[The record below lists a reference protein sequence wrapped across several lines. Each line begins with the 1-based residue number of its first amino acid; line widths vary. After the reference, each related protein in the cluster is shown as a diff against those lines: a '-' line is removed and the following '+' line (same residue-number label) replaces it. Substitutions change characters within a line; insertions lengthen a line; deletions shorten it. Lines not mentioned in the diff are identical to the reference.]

1 LLAAWTGEFT
11 KNQHQYLMQLPM
23 QNLIKIDKSH
33 INPSY
38 PCPSVQSVIKN
49 SSKAADSTYDGRA
62 TSSSAAPGSPRAT
75 TTAPLPLHFSACQR
89 LSMMFKHQS
98 KSGQKEISKL
108 MKEMGAGRKTGPSKL
123 ASDLGHG

>member
-11 KNQHQYLMQLPM
+11 KNQHQHLMQLPM

-38 PCPSVQSVIKN
+38 PCPSVQSVVKN
-49 SSKAADSTYDGRA
+49 SSKAADSTYNGRA
-62 TSSSAAPGSPRAT
+62 TSSSAALGSPRAT
-75 TTAPLPLHFSACQR
+75 TTAPLPLHFSFSAFQR

-98 KSGQKEISKL
+98 KNDFEALEGNGCGQKNRPIQ
-108 MKEMGAGRKTGPSKL
+108 TCQ
-123 ASDLGHG
+123 